1 MSRAIPGLHHVTAI
15 AGPPQ
20 ANVDFYVGTMR
31 QRLVKRTVN
40 FDAPDTYHLYYGDR
54 AGSPGTILTFF
65 PFADAGPGRA
75 GPGMASAVAYRVPPG
90 GLDAWMM
97 RLAEDATDFE
107 GPSVRFGERMIALAD
122 RDGLRIEL
130 IEATGSAGSEDGT
143 DGGAD
148 KLPTDD
154 GFHSVTLWLA
164 DPAPTARVLTG
175 LFGYEE
181 VGQEATDGGTE
192 RLRFRSPAGG
202 RGSVVDLI
210 RSGAASIGRQGA
222 GTIHHVAFRAETREA
237 QREWRGRAAA
247 FGLDVTPVIDRQY
260 FDAIYFR
267 EPGGVL
273 FEIATDPPGFAADE
287 AEGELGTHLM
297 LPPRYERRR
306 ADIERV
312 LPPIRVPPA

>member
-1 MSRAIPGLHHVTAI
+1 MLRPIPGLHHVTAVS
-15 AGPPQ
+15 GPPQ

-54 AGSPGTILTFF
+54 TGSPGTILTFF

-75 GPGMASAVAYRVPPG
+75 GPGMASTVAYRVPPG
-90 GLDAWMM
+90 GLDAWMV
-97 RLAEDATDFE
+97 RLAENAVDFE
-107 GPSVRFGERMIALAD
+107 GPSGRFGERMVALTD
-122 RDGLRIEL
+122 PDGLRIEL
-130 IEATGSAGSEDGT
+130 IEAAGPS
-143 DGGAD
+143 GAAGA
-148 KLPTDD
+148 PADD
-154 GFHSVTLWLA
+154 GFHSVTLRPS
-164 DPAPTARVLTG
+164 DPASTARVLTD

-181 VGQEATDGGTE
+181 AGREATDGTE

-210 RSGAASIGRQGA
+210 RSDAPSIGRQGA
-222 GTIHHVAFRAETREA
+222 GTIHHVAFRAETKTV
-237 QREWRGRAAA
+237 QREWRERVAA

-260 FDAIYFR
+260 FESIYFR

-287 AEGELGTHLM
+287 AQAELGTHLK
-297 LPPRYERRR
+297 LPPRYERQR

-312 LPPIRVPPA
+312 LPPIRVPA

>member
-54 AGSPGTILTFF
+54 TGSPGTILTFF
-65 PFADAGPGRA
+65 PFANAGPGRA
-75 GPGMASAVAYRVPPG
+75 GPGMAGAVAYRVPPGG

-97 RLAEDATDFE
+97 RLADDAIDFE
-107 GPSVRFGERMIALAD
+107 GPSERFGEQMIALTD
-122 RDGLRIEL
+122 PDVLRIEL
-130 IEATGSAGSEDGT
+130 IAAAGSSGA

-148 KLPTDD
+148 GTPTDD
-154 GFHSVTLWLA
+154 GFHSVTLWLS
-164 DPAPTARVLTG
+164 DPAPTARVLTD

-181 VGQEATDGGTE
+181 AGREATDGTE
-192 RLRFRSPAGG
+192 RLRFLSPAGG

-210 RSGAASIGRQGA
+210 RPDASPTGRQGT
-222 GTIHHVAFRAETREA
+222 GTIHHVAFRAETQA
-237 QREWRGRAAA
+237 VQREWRERVAV

-287 AEGELGTHLM
+287 AQAELGTHLK
-297 LPPRYERRR
+297 LPPQYEGHR

-312 LPPIRVPPA
+312 LPPIRVPA